1 MKNVLMIT
9 LLVLAS
15 CGRISEKPLTPNLV
29 ETHSAAAD
37 FLALAK
43 DKAMYLQLSKYL
55 ELSKITTVKGVQDV
69 LIYMVKFKNDPNKVY
84 AISTLGSELLYSN
97 MMKDDRNGT
106 IGIMKN
112 GEGIAI
118 EFKDGVKNIR
128 DLSGNEFENRFANE
142 YHGGSGFCQ
151 REKGESYG
159 ACYRAES
166 DEFCDSFISC
176 VALATQPSVAII
188 IGLACSCNA

>member
-1 MKNVLMIT
+1 MKNALLIC

-15 CGRISEKPLTPNLV
+15 CGRVSEKHLAPNIL
-29 ETHSAAAD
+29 ETKANAD
-37 FLALAK
+37 AFMVLAK
-43 DKAMYLQLSKYL
+43 DKPIFSQLSFNL
-55 ELSKITTVKGVQDV
+55 DLSQITTTIGTDNVI
-69 LIYMVKFKNDPNKVY
+69 IYMARFKNNPKKIY
-84 AISTLGSELLYSN
+84 AVNTLGSELLYSN
-97 MMKDDRNGT
+97 MMKDDKNGT

-112 GEGIAI
+112 GEAIVI
-118 EFKDGVKNIR
+118 EFKDGVKAIR
-128 DLSGNEFENRFANE
+128 DIKGDEFENKFAKE

>member
-1 MKNVLMIT
+1 MKNVLLIC

-15 CGRISEKPLTPNLV
+15 CDRVSQKPLAPNLSEV
-29 ETHSAAAD
+29 KAD
-37 FLALAK
+37 ANSFVALAK
-43 DKAMYLQLSKYL
+43 DKPLFSQLSSYID
-55 ELSKITTVKGVQDV
+55 LSGITKITGADNVT
-69 LIYMVKFKNDPNKVY
+69 IYMARFKGNRKKIY
-84 AISTLGSELLYSN
+84 AINTLASELLYCN
-97 MMKDDRNGT
+97 LMTDDKNGT
-106 IGIMKN
+106 IGILKN
-112 GEGIAI
+112 DEAIAI
-118 EFKDGVKNIR
+118 EFKDGNKSIR
-128 DLSGNEFENRFANE
+128 DIKGNEFENRFAKQ

-176 VALATQPSVAII
+176 VALATQPSVAIV

>member
-43 DKAMYLQLSKYL
+43 DKAMCLQLSKHL
-55 ELSKITTVKGVQDV
+55 DLSKITTVKGVQDV
-69 LIYMVKFKNDPNKVY
+69 LIYMVKFKDDPNKVY
-84 AISTLGSELLYSN
+84 AINTLGSELLYSN

-112 GEGIAI
+112 GEAIAI

-128 DLSGNEFENRFANE
+128 DLGANEFENRFAKE